1 MITGIAS
8 PALYLDLLAGG
19 LGILLSFFRCR
30 IFGLRRW
37 TPEVRAASGLCGM
50 LTMVESAVEDDAEG
64 AKRLASPL
72 RSKAKQDDVTLAVA
86 NIQSGSETVDVLL
99 T

>member
-1 MITGIAS
+1 
-8 PALYLDLLAGG
+8 
-19 LGILLSFFRCR
+19 
-30 IFGLRRW
+30 
-37 TPEVRAASGLCGM
+37 M